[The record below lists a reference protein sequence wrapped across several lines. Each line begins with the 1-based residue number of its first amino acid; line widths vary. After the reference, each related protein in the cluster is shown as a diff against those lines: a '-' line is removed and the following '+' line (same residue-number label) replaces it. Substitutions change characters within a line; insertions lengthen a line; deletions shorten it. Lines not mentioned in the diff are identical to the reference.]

1 MKLFDLDGPVY
12 RAGTEVADV
21 LILTFYWIICSLPII
36 TVGAS
41 TTAVFYVYGKK
52 VRGEDAYITKDFFK
66 SFKENFVASIP
77 VTIGIG
83 FLWLSCAL
91 YRMILMNYGKTP
103 SFIFTGLALFLI
115 LEACIMTIYV
125 FAILSRFH
133 LKGFGVFLTAFV
145 LSHKHL
151 ASSIIMVGIAI
162 LLQYATLVFP
172 LMLLI
177 TPVLTIALCSFF
189 IQKNFTLHIKAAE
202 EAQKRSQESDG
213 QDDDDDDNDDD
224 DNDEEDEEDEEDD
237 EDRETEE
244 LQEEAEDRSFLKYI

>member
-1 MKLFDLDGPVY
+1 
-12 RAGTEVADV
+12 
-21 LILTFYWIICSLPII
+21 
-36 TVGAS
+36 
-41 TTAVFYVYGKK
+41 
-52 VRGEDAYITKDFFK
+52 
-66 SFKENFVASIP
+66 
-77 VTIGIG
+77 
-83 FLWLSCAL
+83 
-91 YRMILMNYGKTP
+91 
-103 SFIFTGLALFLI
+103 
-115 LEACIMTIYV
+115 MTIYV

-172 LMLLI
+172 LMLLV

-213 QDDDDDDNDDD
+213 QEDDEDDEDDEY
-224 DNDEEDEEDEEDD
+224 EEDEEDEEDKENEED
-237 EDRETEE
+237 EDK
-244 LQEEAEDRSFLKYI
+244 SFLKYI